1 MGNVTRSNSLL
12 DDIRFNPATGK
23 AYLTDAG
30 SPGLIVLDLESG
42 MATRVLDDDP
52 STSATMPVSVRKTMS
67 RRVTRNTCSA
77 RRVLYGPSKPFDSYR
92 SLC

>member
-1 MGNVTRSNSLL
+1 MGNVTRTNSLL

-42 MATRVLDDDP
+42 MATRVLDGDP
-52 STSATMPVSVRKTMS
+52 STSDTMPVSVRKMMS
-67 RRVTRNTCSA
+67 RRVTRDMCPA
-77 RRVLYGPSKPFDSYR
+77 RGALYGPS
-92 SLC
+92 